1 MASLTRFGVLGRDRG
16 HGRETNCGPVRG
28 VANVASGAGQPT
40 RAMERKVNTSAAVI
54 SLALSLFAVI
64 SPARAGDA
72 ETIAAVNKAA
82 AALDHAF
89 EHQDADAIK
98 RLVTSDHL
106 AVTPYYDHPTSAAAQ
121 IESLS
126 DLKYEQ
132 TIIGEAKI
140 TLLGAAAAMRT
151 FEARLDG
158 TFKGKTIP
166 PQAFVTSIMV
176 EEGGAW
182 REKFYQ
188 VTALTP

>member
-1 MASLTRFGVLGRDRG
+1 
-16 HGRETNCGPVRG
+16 
-28 VANVASGAGQPT
+28 
-40 RAMERKVNTSAAVI
+40 VNTSAAVI
-54 SLALSLFAVI
+54 SLTLSLFALI
-64 SPARAGDA
+64 SPAQAGDA

-82 AALDHAF
+82 AALDQAF

-98 RLVTSDHL
+98 RLVTSDHI
-106 AVTPYYDHPTSAAAQ
+106 AVTPYYDGPKSAAAQ
-121 IESLS
+121 IASLP

-132 TIIGEAKI
+132 TIIGEAKV
-140 TLLGAAAAMRT
+140 TLLGADAAMRS

-166 PQAFVTSIMV
+166 PRAFVTSIMV

-188 VTALTP
+188 VTAMAQ

>member
-1 MASLTRFGVLGRDRG
+1 
-16 HGRETNCGPVRG
+16 
-28 VANVASGAGQPT
+28 
-40 RAMERKVNTSAAVI
+40 MERKVNTLAAVI
-54 SLALSLFAVI
+54 SLTLSLFAVI
-64 SPARAGDA
+64 SPAQAGDA

-82 AALDHAF
+82 AALDQAF

-98 RLVTSDHL
+98 RLVTSDRI
-106 AVTPYYDHPTSAAAQ
+106 AVMPYYDHPKSAAAPQ
-121 IESLS
+121 IKSLP

-140 TLLGAAAAMRT
+140 TLLGADAAMHT

-166 PQAFVTSIMV
+166 PRAFVTSIMV
-176 EEGGAW
+176 EEGGTW

-188 VTALTP
+188 ATALTP